1 MRSVRYGLLICLAAL
16 TLAPAAPPEYSAQAA
31 PAGSEYLVYIGTY
44 TGPKSKGIYAYRFE
58 AVAFK
63 LDAIGLVGEMVEPSF
78 LALHPNHQFL
88 YAVSELGNDGRVNGS
103 ITAFRIDRTSGALTA
118 LNTVASGG
126 GGSCHLVVD
135 KTGKCLIVANYGSGS
150 VAAFVVNPD
159 GRLRGPTSV
168 MQHSGSSVD
177 RRRQGGPH
185 AHAVVL
191 SPDNRF
197 VFVPD
202 LGLDQIRSFRL
213 DPATAHLTPNDP
225 PFVAVKP
232 GSGPRHFAFSPGGRF
247 AYCVHEMGSMVTA
260 FAYEAASGK
269 LTQLQTISTLPAD
282 FHGEDN
288 SAEIEVDAKGR
299 FLYASNRGHDSIT
312 VFAIEPKQGTLSVV
326 ENVATQGH
334 TPRNFKIDPS
344 GRYLFAAN
352 QDSNNIV
359 IFRIDPETG
368 RLTPTGK
375 VLQVQSPVC
384 VQFVPS
390 PVKKPRG
397 HGA

>member
-1 MRSVRYGLLICLAAL
+1 MRAVRHGLLICLGAL
-16 TLAPAAPPEYSAQAA
+16 TLAPVPPLGHAAPP
-31 PAGSEYLVYIGTY
+31 PAGHQYFVYIGTY
-44 TGPKSKGIYAYRFE
+44 TGPKSKGIYAYRYD
-58 AVAFK
+58 AAAFK
-63 LDAIGLVGEMVEPSF
+63 LDAIGLVGEMVRPSF
-78 LALHPNHQFL
+78 LTLHPNGRFL
-88 YAVSELGNDGRVNGS
+88 YAVSELGNDGRENGS
-103 ITAFRIDRTSGALTA
+103 ITAFRIDRNSGALTA
-118 LNTVASGG
+118 LNTVSSGG
-126 GGSCHLVVD
+126 GGACHLVVD
-135 KTGKCLIVANYGSGS
+135 KTGKSLLVANYGTGS
-150 VAAFVVNPD
+150 VAAFAVNPD
-159 GRLRGPTSV
+159 GRLSGPTTL
-168 MQHSGSSVD
+168 MQHSGASVD

-191 SPDNRF
+191 SADNRF

-202 LGLDQIRSFRL
+202 LGLDRIFSYRL

-247 AYCVHEMGSMVTA
+247 AYSVHEMGSMVTA

-299 FLYASNRGHDSIT
+299 FLYASNRGHDSIA
-312 VFAIEPKQGTLSVV
+312 VFAIEPKLGTLSVV
-326 ENVATQGH
+326 ENVATQGR
-334 TPRNFKIDPS
+334 TPRNFKIDPT

-359 IFRIDPETG
+359 IFSIDPETG
-368 RLTPTGK
+368 RLAPTGQ

-384 VQFVPS
+384 VLFVPI
-390 PVKKPRG
+390 PVK
-397 HGA
+397 